1 MKVEKRERM
10 KQKDLCW
17 VLSIS
22 ISKIEKN
29 ILLMNLNQTSK
40 CSFTIKIYISLI
52 LYSESLLDE
61 IFANM

>member
-22 ISKIEKN
+22 ISKIEKKHFVN
-29 ILLMNLNQTSK
+29 EFEPNKQMFFYN
-40 CSFTIKIYISLI
+40 
-52 LYSESLLDE
+52 
-61 IFANM
+61 

>member
-40 CSFTIKIYISLI
+40 CSFTIKI
-52 LYSESLLDE
+52 LYSENLLDE